1 MLARNIPLLLKHAA
15 KAEAPARLVDLATY
29 NEEKTM
35 SIKAHT
41 ATPYS
46 LGTEYP
52 SAAVHELMTE
62 GGRWTELNAKDH
74 GGFAFIV
81 TGMTDGDDG
90 GMAQATAEF
99 IVRACNAH
107 DSLVETLRLAIETI
121 EAHQAFWSLS
131 DLDSMKATLAKA
143 GAQ

>member
-1 MLARNIPLLLKHAA
+1 
-15 KAEAPARLVDLATY
+15 
-29 NEEKTM
+29 M
-35 SIKAHT
+35 SITAHT

-62 GGRWTELNAKDH
+62 GGRWTEVNAKDH
-74 GGFAFIV
+74 SAFAFIV
-81 TGMTDGDDG
+81 TGMTDGDGNDV
-90 GMAQATAEF
+90 AQATAEF

-107 DSLVETLRLAIETI
+107 DHLVELLRLAIETI
-121 EAHQAFWSLS
+121 EAHQAFWSFS